1 MEKHVEE
8 SLRAVYAAFN
18 SRDLASVAE
27 RMHAEIDWPNAW
39 EGGRILGR
47 DRVLE
52 YWRRQF
58 EEISSEVRPL
68 TFLEEPDGAIT
79 VAVHQVVHDCRS
91 GELLSDSHVRHR
103 YWLEDGLIVRMDV
116 LD

>member
-1 MEKHVEE
+1 MERHIEE

-18 SRDLASVAE
+18 SRDLESVTE

-39 EGGRILGR
+39 EGGRVLGR

-52 YWRRQF
+52 YWHRQL
-58 EEISSEVRPL
+58 EEISSEVQPL
-68 TFLEEPDGAIT
+68 SFVEEPDGAIT
-79 VAVHQVVHDCRS
+79 VAVHQVVRDSRS
-91 GELLSDSHVRHR
+91 GALLSDSHVRHCYR
-103 YWLEDGLIVRMDV
+103 LEDGLIVRMDV